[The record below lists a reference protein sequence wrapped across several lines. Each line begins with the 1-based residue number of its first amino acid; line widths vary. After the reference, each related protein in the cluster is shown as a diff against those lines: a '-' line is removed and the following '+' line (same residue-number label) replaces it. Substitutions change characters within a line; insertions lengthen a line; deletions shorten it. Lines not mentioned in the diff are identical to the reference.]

1 LISHKKKEEKKM
13 ISGMYNLIDGSMTQ
27 QLRFE
32 TIANNMANSNTNGFK
47 KDILSFSEAL
57 ETQSNS
63 STDFSQ
69 GPIKF
74 TGNEFDVAL
83 SSKGFFKI
91 GTSNGLRY
99 TRDGAFSTNAQG
111 VLVTGNGDTVL
122 GENGPIAVEG
132 GEVHIGRDGQV
143 VVNNE
148 SVDKILVVDFDEPQ
162 LLRKEGGSYYSYQG
176 ESKGIS
182 SVPDAEIQH
191 KYLESSNVNAT
202 QEMVEMIETYRAFES
217 VEKAI
222 QSIDKLTSEMVN
234 EVGSVS

>member
-1 LISHKKKEEKKM
+1 M
-13 ISGMYNLIDGSMTQ
+13 VSGIYNLIDGSMTQ

-47 KDILSFSEAL
+47 KDLISFAEAL

-111 VLVTGNGDTVL
+111 VLITGSGDTVL
-122 GENGPIAVEG
+122 GENGSITVEG
-132 GEVHIGRDGQV
+132 GEVYIGRDGQV
-143 VVNNE
+143 LVNNE

-222 QSIDKLTSEMVN
+222 QSIDALTNEMVN
-234 EVGSVS
+234 DFGTVPN